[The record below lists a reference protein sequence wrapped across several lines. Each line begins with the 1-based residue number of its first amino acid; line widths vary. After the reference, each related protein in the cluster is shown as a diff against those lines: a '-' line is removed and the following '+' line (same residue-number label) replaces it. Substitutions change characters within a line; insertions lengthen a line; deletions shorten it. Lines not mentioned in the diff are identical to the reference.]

1 MGFNSGFKGL
11 NTVLRQPDDDSDES
25 KHVAVISI
33 IDNEW
38 LC

>member
-1 MGFNSGFKGL
+1 MCTASLYTL
-11 NTVLRQPDDDSDES
+11 NMVIRQPDDYLVES

-33 IDNEW
+33 MDNKW